1 MQEALVYLV
10 DDDQDVTRAL
20 ACLLESVQLSSRV
33 FHGGAAFLSEL
44 NTLNPYACVVLD
56 LRMPELSGMEALRVM
71 RRRNQTMPAIIL
83 SAHGDVP
90 TAVEAMRLG
99 IVDFLQKPFNPE
111 HFLET
116 INIALRTARKNVHE
130 LERTQT
136 LDVRMQKLS
145 ARERDVLTAMFGG
158 SPSKVIAKELG
169 ISYKTVNVHRASVM
183 RKLGVQSYQALMS
196 TYSDYAKG
204 LGVSPDEFEL

>member
-56 LRMPELSGMEALRVM
+56 LRMPELSGMEVLRVM
-71 RRRNQTMPAIIL
+71 RRRNHTMPAIIL

-145 ARERDVLTAMFGG
+145 ARERDVLTAMLGG

>member
-56 LRMPELSGMEALRVM
+56 LRMPELSGMEVLRVM
-71 RRRNQTMPAIIL
+71 RRRNHTMPAIIL

-145 ARERDVLTAMFGG
+145 ARERDVLTAMLGG

-169 ISYKTVNVHRASVM
+169 ISYKTVNVHRASV
-183 RKLGVQSYQALMS
+183 
-196 TYSDYAKG
+196 
-204 LGVSPDEFEL
+204 

>member
-56 LRMPELSGMEALRVM
+56 LRMPELSGMEVLRVM

-145 ARERDVLTAMFGG
+145 ARERDVLTAMLGG